1 MKARVKTTGEVV
13 DVEFIER
20 KTHTG
25 EQVYMTHEGVLIEES
40 RLDFNVEPIDY
51 WTRLEHTYAGMA
63 MQGLLQSPHLNI
75 MQEEPLVGM
84 ASSIAH
90 ALVKELKKKEER

>member
-1 MKARVKTTGEVV
+1 MKKRPTKAA
-13 DVEFIER
+13 ER
-20 KTHTG
+20 S
-25 EQVYMTHEGVLIEES
+25 S
-40 RLDFNVEPIDY
+40 RLKVKSKRTIGYDNDLSSAPDY